1 MKGVPVAVQMVG
13 TRNVGQVTCEVD
25 NHDLKLLPNVN
36 VNVTIVTGEHSN
48 VLTLPREAVHQD
60 GGKPYVF
67 QIVDGV
73 LRRQEVSVGIS
84 NLTIAEVS
92 GLPENAQVALGALN
106 GQPGRRSKIVV
117 VKIGAVV
124 VLVVQHGL
132 AGRKVLAGLQERRVR
147 LAGGRLPDRARRRL
161 APRRADHRRR
171 SAGDLGDR
179 GSARCDGGDAAL
191 LAGLDAPPPP
201 VAPVDRSRVGRVA
214 KLFDEEWRLTRWPRV
229 PIR

>member
-1 MKGVPVAVQMVG
+1 MADTSTVQVRAFVDEPDIGRLSPGERVETTWDALPGRVWRGNVKGVPVAVQMVG

-106 GQPGRRSKIVV
+106 GQPLSG
-117 VKIGAVV
+117 
-124 VLVVQHGL
+124 GL
-132 AGRKVLAGLQERRVR
+132 A
-147 LAGGRLPDRARRRL
+147 AR
-161 APRRADHRRR
+161 
-171 SAGDLGDR
+171 
-179 GSARCDGGDAAL
+179 
-191 LAGLDAPPPP
+191 P
-201 VAPVDRSRVGRVA
+201 VQ
-214 KLFDEEWRLTRWPRV
+214 
-229 PIR
+229 